1 MALFGF
7 NKQKV
12 LATAEKYVQQG
23 KLQNAISEYEKVL
36 KNDAKDLT
44 VTNTVGDLYSR
55 LGETDKATGCF
66 KTVGDAYG
74 SQGFTVKAIAMYKK
88 ICKLQPSLESLLK
101 LAELYSQQGLFNDA
115 RAQYLQVAEEFL
127 KSGELENAVRIFQ
140 KILEMDPDNSTM
152 RVRLA
157 EVYIRLGKKTEAWQ
171 IFSAAA
177 ESLRSK
183 GSLSGAEE
191 VLQRMLT
198 LDPGNTYAL
207 LMQGKNMIESGD
219 AAGAV
224 ATLQK
229 IGDLDSKP
237 DGLRDLLKAYLQ
249 TGQLSEAGSIANKLL
264 TVHNDLTAIASF
276 ADALM
281 QAGQYETALQVF
293 DEHAERLLA
302 ENSDKVLDS
311 LHTIIGHVRDNP
323 DSLQKLLDLFHKAG
337 ETTHVS
343 EVSELLAHASVQSGD
358 LPRARDLYQQLA
370 AIEPQNPLH
379 MQNYQQVVSQLGGT
393 TGGKLITPEEAVVLI
408 DDLEAT
414 APSVHQHYTDEIALA
429 VRAALTDAEL
439 FISYNMPVK
448 ALGPLAGALPLAPD
462 DLRLNQ
468 RLAALHTRA
477 GRFAEAAACCRTL
490 QSVYSAAEYPEEAS
504 RYGELAERYEERSSA
519 PALDVPGEDEHIF
532 LDAKPVAESESAVE
546 EFSVDESSVEAA
558 EEPAHQEE
566 VTVDDPAAAES
577 SDEITVEADAEFA
590 VVDESATST
599 EPSAEIDLSSEWDDS
614 ITVEASDI
622 PAAEAAEVEVEN
634 AVGAQEVPDSGKVDE
649 TIEEIRFYLAHSM
662 PEQAMA
668 ALAKLQT
675 LTSDHAQLEE
685 IRAEVEAAT
694 AQAAEEEAARVV
706 EPVVEEIT
714 SEDIPAAEL
723 AVDEI
728 TVDEIT
734 VDDTPPPA
742 VEEAAAEEVSVEE
755 VAVQEP
761 EVVEPE
767 IVVPEIIVP
776 KPVAPKVVAAKP
788 VPVKPAPA
796 KAAPAKTVAP
806 KPVAPKIVAQE
817 IVIPEIAAPE
827 PPAVEQTPVVAEAS
841 VVTEPEAIVHE
852 QAQEA
857 HELIPEQVQAQAHEP
872 EPEPVVEQVE
882 QHVQEVEP
890 APAHQPGVLK
900 EFVSDLET
908 SLGDTFLPGPVT
920 KPAAEPAARPAATA
934 PTKPGLAPA
943 AHTEP
948 AISAEVTAR
957 VLGEFVA
964 DIEASL
970 GEDFLKAAPVAGPV
984 IPPLAASAAASA
996 SVANHIATPAP
1007 PAQVQVKP
1015 VQVKP
1020 APIATAS
1027 VAWPAPVEAPKPA
1040 AISAAHAPAA
1050 AAGLTPPSVTSPAA
1064 ASASPFAEDAGVD
1077 IAEMFGDLRHDLEA
1091 DVASSDEDPE
1101 THYNLGIAFRE
1112 MGLLDEAIGELQKA
1126 CQSFDHGH
1134 PFPQI
1139 MQTYTWLAQCFLDKG
1154 VPEAAVRWYEKA
1166 LNVGTIDGE
1175 TRVALH
1181 YELAAAHETAGD
1193 KPAALRHF
1201 MEVYGNNIDYRDV
1214 AERIKALKS

>member
-23 KLQNAISEYEKVL
+23 KLQNAISEYEKIL

-55 LGETDKATGCF
+55 LGETDKATACF

-249 TGQLSEAGSIANKLL
+249 TGQLSEAGSIASKLL

-281 QAGQYETALQVF
+281 QAGQYETALHVF

-477 GRFAEAAACCRTL
+477 GRFADAAACCRTL

-532 LDAKPVAESESAVE
+532 LDAKPVAESEGAVE
-546 EFSVDESSVEAA
+546 EFSVDESLEQAAAEAA
-558 EEPAHQEE
+558 SQEE
-566 VTVDDPAAAES
+566 EITAEQDALEPTAES
-577 SDEITVEADAEFA
+577 SDEVTVEADAEFA
-590 VVDESATST
+590 VVDESAASG
-599 EPSAEIDLSSEWDDS
+599 EPAAEIDLSSEWDDS

-622 PAAEAAEVEVEN
+622 PTAEAAEVEVES
-634 AVGAQEVPDSGKVDE
+634 AVGDHEVPDSGKVDE

-694 AQAAEEEAARVV
+694 AQAAEQEAARAI
-706 EPVVEEIT
+706 EPVVEELA
-714 SEDIPAAEL
+714 SDDIPAAEV

-728 TVDEIT
+728 AVDEIT

-742 VEEAAAEEVSVEE
+742 VEEAAAEEISVEE
-755 VAVQEP
+755 IAVEEP
-761 EVVEPE
+761 AVEAAEVVVPE
-767 IVVPEIIVP
+767 IVVS

-788 VPVKPAPA
+788 GPAKPAPVQP
-796 KAAPAKTVAP
+796 APAKTVAP
-806 KPVAPKIVAQE
+806 KTVATKAIAPKIVAQE
-817 IVIPEIAAPE
+817 IVTPEIAAQE
-827 PPAVEQTPVVAEAS
+827 PPAVEEIPVVAEAL
-841 VVTEPEAIVHE
+841 VTTEPEAI
-852 QAQEA
+852 A
-857 HELIPEQVQAQAHEP
+857 HELVPEQVHAQAHEP
-872 EPEPVVEQVE
+872 EPAIE
-882 QHVQEVEP
+882 QHVHEVEP
-890 APAHQPGVLK
+890 EPEPAHQPGVLK

-934 PTKPGLAPA
+934 PAKPAYAPA

-948 AISAEVTAR
+948 AISAGATAP

-970 GEDFLKAAPVAGPV
+970 GEDFLKSAPVAGPPV

-996 SVANHIATPAP
+996 SVANHITTPAP
-1007 PAQVQVKP
+1007 PAQMQVTP
-1015 VQVKP
+1015 VQVKS
-1020 APIATAS
+1020 APVATAS
-1027 VAWPAPVEAPKPA
+1027 VAWPAPVEAPKPP

-1050 AAGLTPPSVTSPAA
+1050 AAGLTPPSVTSPAV

-1091 DVASSDEDPE
+1091 DVAAADEDPE

-1166 LNVGTIDGE
+1166 LNVATIDGE

-1181 YELAAAHETAGD
+1181 YELAAAYETAGD

-1201 MEVYGNNIDYRDV
+1201 MEVYGSNIDYRDV